1 MSARANQARLIVA
14 QLLGGVGIASGVA
27 VGGLLAERVA
37 GNTQSAGFAQTA
49 AVIGA
54 GVLAIPLARLA
65 ARRGR
70 RASLTLGFGL
80 GAVGAVVV
88 LAAVIGQQFWLLL
101 AGMML
106 FGSGTATNLQSRYA
120 ATELVEPRHQARAM
134 SIVLWATT
142 VGSVAGPNLSEP
154 GNNLGSAIGL
164 EPFAGPYLFSVVAF
178 LLAALVVATLRMG
191 LPPGSRPRRARGASV
206 TAGVDA
212 TAVGVDA
219 VADAGAVSGADAAAE
234 HPKPVTVRAA
244 LRIAARDRHALFAL
258 VAIVAGQMMMVSVMV
273 MTPVSMS
280 HDGMSLELVGLVISV
295 HILGM
300 YAASPLFGALSDRI
314 GPKAV
319 VLLGALLFV
328 TAFTLG
334 AMDATAPHSDMGR
347 IMVSLG
353 LLGLGWSA
361 SIIGGS
367 TLLTQ
372 SVSPSTR
379 VPLQGAVDA
388 MMNLGAAALAAVAGP
403 VLAWGGFL
411 AVNVMA
417 ACILAPLIVLGV
429 RSLAAGVRPGGQR
442 AAVSASTSGDG
453 VEGD

>member
-219 VADAGAVSGADAAAE
+219 VADAGAE
-234 HPKPVTVRAA
+234 HPKPVTVLAA

-429 RSLAAGVRPGGQR
+429 RSLAEGVRPGGQR

>member
-65 ARRGR
+65 VRRGR

-80 GAVGAVVV
+80 GAAGAVVV
-88 LAAVIGQQFWLLL
+88 LAGVVGQQFWLLL

-219 VADAGAVSGADAAAE
+219 VADAGAE
-234 HPKPVTVRAA
+234 HPKPVTVLAA

>member
-1 MSARANQARLIVA
+1 MTARANQARLIVA

-37 GNTQSAGFAQTA
+37 GNTESAGFAQTA

-80 GAVGAVVV
+80 AAAGAVVV
-88 LAAVIGQQFWLLL
+88 LVAVIGQQFWLLL

-120 ATELVEPRHQARAM
+120 ATELVEVKHQARAM

-154 GNNLGSAIGL
+154 GSSLGSAVGL
-164 EPFAGPYLFSVVAF
+164 EPLAGPYLFSVVAF

-191 LPPGSRPRRARGASV
+191 LPPGSRSRRARIASV
-206 TAGVDA
+206 AGGVDA
-212 TAVGVDA
+212 TGA
-219 VADAGAVSGADAAAE
+219 VADAGPVA
-234 HPKPVTVRAA
+234 PKPVTVLAA
-244 LRIAARDRHALFAL
+244 LRIAARDPHALFAL

-300 YAASPLFGALSDRI
+300 YAASPLFGWLADRI
-314 GPKAV
+314 GPRAV

-328 TAFTLG
+328 TAFALG
-334 AMDATAPHSDMGR
+334 AMDATAPHSDMTR
-347 IMVSLG
+347 IMIALG
-353 LLGLGWSA
+353 ILGLGWSA

-372 SVSPSTR
+372 SVAAETR

-388 MMNLGAAALAAVAGP
+388 MMNLGAAALAALAGP
-403 VLAWGGFL
+403 VLAFGGFL

-429 RSLAAGVRPGGQR
+429 RSLVHGVRATRQR
-442 AAVSASTSGDG
+442 AAVSPAGEG
-453 VEGD
+453 VDVD

>member
-212 TAVGVDA
+212 TAV
-219 VADAGAVSGADAAAE
+219 VADAGAVSGADAGAE
-234 HPKPVTVRAA
+234 HPKPVTVLAA

-372 SVSPSTR
+372 SVSPSAR

-442 AAVSASTSGDG
+442 DAVSASTSGDG